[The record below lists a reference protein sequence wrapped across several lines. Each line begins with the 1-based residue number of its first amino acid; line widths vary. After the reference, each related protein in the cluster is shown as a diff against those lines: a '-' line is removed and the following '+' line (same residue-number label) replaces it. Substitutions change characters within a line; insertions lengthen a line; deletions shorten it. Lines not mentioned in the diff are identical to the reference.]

1 MGRGRAPC
9 CDKVGLK
16 KGPWTPAE
24 DMRLVAYISKYGH
37 GNWRALP
44 KQAGLLR
51 CGKSCRLRWINYLR
65 PDIKRGNFSQEEEET
80 IIKLH
85 RLLGNKWSKIASC
98 LPGRTDNEIKNVWNT
113 HLKKRSVSEGSNPRI
128 AESKELSNSSS
139 SDSISSLS
147 HSNQGIGGA
156 GDEEQE
162 HLTFKSESPPAESN
176 TEQLEN
182 MQSTLEDIFQLP
194 LDEQS
199 MEIWDMLDESKRTSS
214 PSTSACSSY
223 ITCSNQVDAK
233 EAEDQMHSLFKS
245 KSPND
250 DEHDYDMIHIEAKEE
265 PPKEILEIP
274 CEPDRDFWDM
284 LDDDFCSF
292 SCSGGVFDGPES
304 HINAAINED
313 RIGEVDYR
321 RVRHLEN
328 ELELWM
334 MGNDN
339 KSLMKT
345 EIEPLNPSS
354 TDDENENIVP
364 RDSIKYF
371 QTWPQSPFTFS
382 S

>member
-1 MGRGRAPC
+1 M
-9 CDKVGLK
+9 
-16 KGPWTPAE
+16 
-24 DMRLVAYISKYGH
+24 
-37 GNWRALP
+37 
-44 KQAGLLR
+44 
-51 CGKSCRLRWINYLR
+51 
-65 PDIKRGNFSQEEEET
+65 
-80 IIKLH
+80 
-85 RLLGNKWSKIASC
+85 
-98 LPGRTDNEIKNVWNT
+98 WNT
-113 HLKKRSVSEGSNPRI
+113 HLKKRSVSEGSNPCI

-364 RDSIKYF
+364 HDSIKYF

>member
-1 MGRGRAPC
+1 M
-9 CDKVGLK
+9 
-16 KGPWTPAE
+16 
-24 DMRLVAYISKYGH
+24 
-37 GNWRALP
+37 
-44 KQAGLLR
+44 
-51 CGKSCRLRWINYLR
+51 
-65 PDIKRGNFSQEEEET
+65 
-80 IIKLH
+80 
-85 RLLGNKWSKIASC
+85 
-98 LPGRTDNEIKNVWNT
+98 WNT
-113 HLKKRSVSEGSNPRI
+113 HLKKRSVSKGSNPSNPCI
-128 AESKELSNSSS
+128 AESKGLPNSSS

-147 HSNQGIGGA
+147 HSNQGIGGT

-162 HLTFKSESPPAESN
+162 HPTFKSESPPAESN
-176 TEQLEN
+176 KEQLEN
-182 MQSTLEDIFQLP
+182 MHSTLEDIFQLP

-199 MEIWDMLDESKRTSS
+199 MEIWDMLDESKKASS

-250 DEHDYDMIHIEAKEE
+250 DELDHDMIHIEAKEA

-274 CEPDRDFWDM
+274 YEPDRDFWDM

-292 SCSGGVFDGPES
+292 SCSGGVFDGLES

-321 RVRHLEN
+321 RLRHFEN

-334 MGNDN
+334 MGNDHH

-354 TDDENENIVP
+354 TDDVNENKVP
-364 RDSIKYF
+364 HDSIKYF